1 MVPLL
6 PGGLGAIDGIMILF
20 YSNAGITTSISAA
33 ATVVERLISFWMTTI
48 LGVIFLLKFGTSVL
62 DKSFELAE
70 SKNADDDNV
79 EISEEGKKVLKQLE
93 EDSLDDDSKDKTSDL
108 ETEEAVL
115 EVLDDE
121 EDKELLEAEI
131 KN

>member
-1 MVPLL
+1 M
-6 PGGLGAIDGIMILF
+6 
-20 YSNAGITTSISAA
+20 
-33 ATVVERLISFWMTTI
+33 
-48 LGVIFLLKFGTSVL
+48 KFGTSVL

-93 EDSLDDDSKDKTSDL
+93 EDSLDDDTKDESSDI

>member
-1 MVPLL
+1 MVSVQKWTETPESFIAPTYFWVAAIKLS
-6 PGGLGAIDGIMILF
+6 GLVICLICFVLNDDIYDKGPAANPKNEGADRTCASL
-20 YSNAGITTSISAA
+20 YAYQIS
-33 ATVVERLISFWMTTI
+33 
-48 LGVIFLLKFGTSVL
+48 
-62 DKSFELAE
+62 
-70 SKNADDDNV
+70 DDDNV

-93 EDSLDDDSKDKTSDL
+93 EDSLDDDTKDESSDI